1 VRRIVIAILLM
12 VAPVLLLAQH
22 PGNDSTRNKVA
33 LSIRKEPSSSG
44 VRILVKNK
52 AAFKVWL
59 NSNLPG
65 VVVKEQRDNIFQ
77 ITTIDSKDIEKLK
90 KSPSVIFID
99 RGYRVPKEERALG
112 EFDFTLNK
120 VSAVHN
126 KYEALTGAGLVVS
139 IKEKPF
145 DQDDIDL
152 RNRID
157 LNDQFDEPATQHATV
172 MATIA
177 VGTGNSEPSGRGV
190 ARAAHVTTSDFLQLS
205 PDSESYFTSLGVSVQ
220 NHSYGV
226 GVENYYGIESNEY
239 DKQCRDLPTLV
250 HVFSSGN
257 EGDKADVVGVYAGIT
272 GFANLTGQF
281 KSSKNTL
288 SVGSSDRFGNVAA
301 RSSRGPAQDGRV
313 KPELLAYGDAGS
325 SDAAA
330 VVSGVTLLI
339 QQYYK
344 DLIGNLPPSSL
355 VKAILV
361 NSADDSGRPEVDF
374 ETGYGNVDALGSV
387 KTIEGNNFFLGNA
400 SQNDDVVHTI
410 NLPAGIYKLKATLT
424 WNDPEASPNSVR
436 ALINDL
442 DFELVHIASGSRW
455 KPWVLSHYPLQDSL
469 ILNAKRKA
477 DHINTIEQITVDSPL
492 SGDYELH
499 IKGFDVPQGPQAYSI
514 AFEYESGFEWI
525 NPTDGTSLASNKSSM
540 ARWRW
545 SQPAVIGKIELKYVD
560 ETDWVEVG
568 DDINLSQEY
577 FQWTTP
583 DTTALA
589 QLRITANSEVFESDI
604 FPISKPIFMKVGYN
618 CDEEAMLLWES
629 VPSAQQ
635 YQLYRLG
642 GTYLEPL
649 PLTTDTFAILNSVDK
664 QFLHYVVTP
673 IINGM
678 EGERDA
684 TKNYTLQGTACYFIS
699 FLPRQFIV
707 TDTALFDLRVGT
719 TYKLQS
725 ATLER
730 LNNDVFQEIEK
741 ISAVSSVNIVLTD
754 SEPRPGTNLYR
765 VKLEYGDGQF
775 TYSNTE
781 QIVYTRNHDIFI
793 YPNPVL
799 QGETLNIAVAD
810 LEAVQIKIY
819 DSIGRLFQESTDP
832 GEVKSIDTNS
842 LIKGTYIVEVIKS
855 NGTRLTARLLVW

>member
-1 VRRIVIAILLM
+1 MA
-12 VAPVLLLAQH
+12 APVLLLAQR
-22 PGNDSTRNKVA
+22 PGYDSSRNKIA
-33 LSIRKEPSSSG
+33 LSIKKEPSNSI
-44 VRILVKNK
+44 RILVKNK
-52 AAFKVWL
+52 AAFKAWL

-65 VVVKEQRDNIFQ
+65 VAVTEQRNNIFQ
-77 ITTIDSKDIEKLK
+77 VSTIDTKYIEKLQ
-90 KSPSVIFID
+90 KSSSVIFID

-112 EFDFTLNK
+112 DFDFTLNK
-120 VSAVHN
+120 ISTVHN
-126 KYEALTGAGLVVS
+126 KYEALTGEGLAVS

-145 DQDDIDL
+145 DLEDIDL
-152 RNRID
+152 RNRIVF
-157 LNDQFDEPATQHATV
+157 NDQFDEPSTQHATV

-177 VGTGNSEPSGRGV
+177 VGAGNSEASGRGV

-205 PDSESYFTSLGVSVQ
+205 PDSESYFTSSGVSVQ

-239 DKQCRDLPTLV
+239 DKQCQDIPTLV

-257 EGDKADVVGVYAGIT
+257 DGDKADVVGTYAGII

-281 KSSKNTL
+281 KTSKNTL
-288 SVGSSDRFGNVAA
+288 SVGSSDRFGNVVA

-339 QQYYK
+339 QQDYK
-344 DLIGNLPPSSL
+344 DLIGSLPPSSL
-355 VKAILV
+355 VKAILI

-374 ETGYGNVDALGSV
+374 ETGYGNVDALGSI
-387 KTIEGNNFFLGNA
+387 KTLEENNFFLGSV
-400 SQNDDVVHTI
+400 SQNDDAVHTI
-410 NLPAGIYKLKATLT
+410 NIPAGVHQLKATLT
-424 WNDPEASPNSVR
+424 WNDSEASPSSNK

-442 DFELVHIASGSRW
+442 DFELVHVASGDRW
-455 KPWVLSHYPLQDSL
+455 KPWVLSHYPLHDSL
-469 ILNAKRKA
+469 ILNAKRKT
-477 DHINTIEQITVDSPL
+477 DHINTVEQITVKSPS

-525 NPTDGTSLASNKSSM
+525 NPVDGTSIASNRSSIV
-540 ARWRW
+540 RWRW
-545 SQPAVIGKIELKYVD
+545 SKPAVYGKLELKYVD
-560 ETDWVEVG
+560 ETDWIEVG

-583 DTTALA
+583 DTTGLA
-589 QLRITANSEVFESDI
+589 QLRITANSEVFESGI
-604 FPISKPIFMKVGYN
+604 FPISKPIFLKVGYN

-642 GTYLEPL
+642 ETYLEPL
-649 PLTTDTFAILNSVDK
+649 PITTDTFAILNTIDK
-664 QFLHYVVTP
+664 QFLHYVVAP
-673 IINGM
+673 IIQGI

-684 TKNYTLQGTACYFIS
+684 TKNYTLQGTACYFVS

-707 TDTALFDLRVGT
+707 TDTAVFDLKVGT
-719 TYKLQS
+719 TYELQT

-730 LNNDVFQEIEK
+730 LNYDVFQEVEK
-741 ISAVSSVNIVLTD
+741 ISAVTNVNMELID

-775 TYSNTE
+775 AYSNTE
-781 QIVYTRNHDIFI
+781 QIVYTRNRDIFI
-793 YPNPVL
+793 YPNPIL
-799 QGETLNIAVAD
+799 QGESLNIAVSD
-810 LEAVQIKIY
+810 LQVVQIKVY
-819 DSIGRLFQESTDP
+819 DSIGRLLQESTDA
-832 GEVKSIDTNS
+832 GEVKSIDTTT
-842 LIKGTYIVEVIKS
+842 LVKGTYIIEVVKN
-855 NGTRLTARLLVW
+855 NGVRLTGRLTVW